1 MIKGLYSNIA
11 EYQQRDNNYKV
22 LASNQRAQIHPSS
35 VLSGFHANI
44 NGRSSSNGSN
54 GLIPISP
61 KMKND
66 HNQKPSYVIFN
77 EIVQTSNTYLRTVTR
92 IEPEWIKEVLPHC
105 DFLNRINC

>member
-1 MIKGLYSNIA
+1 
-11 EYQQRDNNYKV
+11 V
-22 LASNQRAQIHPSS
+22 LASQQRAQIHPSS

-44 NGRSSSNGSN
+44 NGRNSSNGN
-54 GLIPISP
+54 GLIQMSP

-92 IEPEWIKEVLPHC
+92 IEPEWIKEVLPNC